1 MAQAGR
7 GLDAINEEI
16 DEHGTA
22 EEKEC
27 RDYVLYEEAGSSD
40 SEFQNKW
47 KRDCDPLSGEVL
59 ESRQVPDA
67 QAPGGKRRMRFS
79 DFRNHKVAE
88 YCQFTDAEVF
98 ALVSSPYLTTH
109 RIKLPSLFLIRHPER
124 QLVVSSERQKL

>member
-27 RDYVLYEEAGSSD
+27 RDYVLYQEAGSSD

-124 QLVVSSERQKL
+124 QLVVSSERPRL